1 MAEKM
6 WNYFSEE
13 HEIFRQQ
20 VRSFCEEQLAPHADE
35 WEEEGNFPR
44 WVFEKMGELGFL
56 GITYPEKYGGVG
68 ADFWTK
74 VVFAEELPRC
84 QSSGVLLSVL
94 VQTDM
99 CTPAIVTFGTEEQ
112 KEEILR
118 PAIQGKKIGAI
129 CVTEPNAGSD
139 VAAIRSTA
147 KKDGDYYIING
158 SKTFITNGAKADW
171 LTLAVKTDPNKGYSG
186 ISLFLFPTNT
196 PGFTVTR
203 KLDKLGHRATDTVE
217 LAFED
222 CKIHKK
228 YLLGE
233 EGKGFYAIMHGFQY
247 ERLVGTISGIA
258 ALKLLLQDTVNYCK
272 ERTAFKTKI
281 CAFQANAHKIADLA
295 TEIEAAQSLVYHCA
309 DMVNRGMN
317 AIKEVSMC
325 KLLVGELGVSAA
337 RQCLQL
343 HGGYGYIEEYRVCRA
358 YRDVMLGTIGGGS
371 SEIMREIIARMMG
384 LYS

>member
-1 MAEKM
+1 MAEKK
-6 WNYFSEE
+6 WPYFTEE

-35 WEEEGNFPR
+35 WEKAGNFPR

-56 GITYPEKYGGVG
+56 GITYPEKYGGTG

-99 CTPAIVTFGTEEQ
+99 CTPAIVAFGNEEQ

-139 VAAIRSTA
+139 VASIRTTA

-158 SKTFITNGAKADW
+158 SKTFITNGSKADW
-171 LTLAVKTDPNKGYSG
+171 LTMAVKTDPSKGYSG
-186 ISLFLFPTNT
+186 ISLILFPTDT

-203 KLDKLGHRATDTVE
+203 KLDKLGHRGTDTCE
-217 LAFED
+217 LSFED
-222 CKIHKK
+222 CKVHKR

-233 EGKGFYAIMHGFQY
+233 EGKGFYYIMHGFQY
-247 ERLVGTISGIA
+247 ERLVGAIAGIS
-258 ALKLLLQDTVNYCK
+258 ALHLMLQDTLNYCK
-272 ERTAFKTKI
+272 ERTAFGTKI

-295 TEIEAAQSLVYHCA
+295 TEIEAAQALVYHCC
-309 DMVNRGMN
+309 DMVNRGLN

-325 KLLVGELGVSAA
+325 KLKVGELGVTAA

-343 HGGYGYIEEYRVCRA
+343 HGGYGYIEEYRICRA

-371 SEIMREIIARMMG
+371 SEIMREIIARTMG